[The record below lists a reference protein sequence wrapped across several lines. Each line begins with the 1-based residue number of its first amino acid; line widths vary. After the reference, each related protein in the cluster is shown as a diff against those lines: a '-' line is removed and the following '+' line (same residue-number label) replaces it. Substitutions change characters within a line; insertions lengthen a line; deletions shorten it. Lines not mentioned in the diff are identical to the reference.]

1 MVRRGWSV
9 VLTAWLMSSTPW
21 AVEAQQACD
30 VDEAQRLFGEQPKP
44 LPRLRELLAAC
55 ERAGSRD
62 YRVYMF
68 LGVIS
73 RDAGDRTEAIA
84 QLRRAYELAP
94 TEPNPALEL
103 AFTLEPKHASQAA
116 QVYRALLARDPDDRA
131 ALLGLAR
138 VDRSQQRLEDARLIY
153 ERMLKKDP
161 WDADALNGLAWLQLA
176 NRNREKARSEFETV
190 LAKDPNNDEAKYAL
204 TKVND
209 VYKYVFDTSG
219 AYVSTTNGNSW
230 GFGASALIGLDAF
243 NTIEIGEYHF
253 TNELVT
259 VSSIGLAVLP
269 SNDVR
274 LGFYHAVPTFYN
286 LSLTYDYRTH
296 ATLPSEHWIEGGVGF
311 YVTDRIKWFGTYRQA
326 FGATQWNGRL
336 IRTGL
341 GLILSDSWEVGPSVF
356 SSAQGIFNNY
366 QNIFSWVFDVTY
378 RGPENLLVV
387 FGVGYSPMINN
398 VDLHARAIVPMTERF
413 GVTGSIAYNSINA
426 DTRATAGLRINW

>member
-1 MVRRGWSV
+1 MVRRGRSV
-9 VLTAWLMSSTPW
+9 VLAACLMSSAGW
-21 AVEAQQACD
+21 SAKAQTTCEI
-30 VDEAQRLFGEQPKP
+30 DEAQRLFGEQPKP
-44 LPRLRELLAAC
+44 LSRIHELLAAC
-55 ERAGSRD
+55 VRAGSED

-68 LGVIS
+68 LGVMA
-73 RDAGDRTEAIA
+73 RDAGDRQEAIA
-84 QLRRAYELAP
+84 QLRKAREIAP
-94 TEPNPALEL
+94 TELNPALEL
-103 AFTLEPKHASQAA
+103 AFTLEPRHASQAG
-116 QVYRALLARDPDDRA
+116 QVYRGVLARDPDERH

-138 VDRSQQRLEDARLIY
+138 VDRSQQRLEEARQIY
-153 ERMLKKDP
+153 ERLLKKDP
-161 WDADALNGLAWLQLA
+161 KDPDALNGLAWLQLS
-176 NRNREKARSEFETV
+176 NRNREKARTEFEAV
-190 LAKDPNNDEAKYAL
+190 LVAHPDNDEAKIAL
-204 TKVND
+204 TKVDD

-219 AYVSTTNGNSW
+219 AFVSTTSGNSW

-243 NTIEIGEYHF
+243 STIEVGEYHF

-286 LSLTYDYRTH
+286 FSLTYDYRTH
-296 ATLPSEHWIEGGVGF
+296 ATLPAEHWIEGGAGF
-311 YVTDRIKWFGTYRQA
+311 YVTDHIKWFGTYRQA
-326 FGATQWNGRL
+326 FGASQWNGRL

-356 SSAQGIFNNY
+356 SSAQAIFNNY

-398 VDLHARAIVPMTERF
+398 VDLHARAIVPVTERF
-413 GVTGSIAYNSINA
+413 GVTGSIAYNSINS

>member
-1 MVRRGWSV
+1 MVRRYRSV
-9 VLTAWLMSSTPW
+9 VLAACLMSSTAW
-21 AVEAQQACD
+21 AVDAQQACD

-44 LPRLRELLAAC
+44 LPRIRELLVAC

-62 YRVYMF
+62 YRVHMF
-68 LGVIS
+68 LGVMA
-73 RDAGDRTEAIA
+73 RDAGDGEEAIA
-84 QLRRAYELAP
+84 QLRKAHDLAP
-94 TEPNPALEL
+94 SELNPALEL
-103 AFTLEPKHASQAA
+103 AFTLELKHASQAG
-116 QVYRALLARDPDDRA
+116 QIYREVLARDPDERH

-153 ERMLKKDP
+153 DRMLQQNPK
-161 WDADALNGLAWLQLA
+161 DADALNGLAWLQLSH
-176 NRNREKARSEFETV
+176 RNREKARSEFEAV
-190 LAKDPNNDEAKYAL
+190 LADDPNNDEAKYAL

-219 AYVSTTNGNSW
+219 AFVSTTSGNSW

-286 LSLTYDYRTH
+286 FSLTYDYRTH
-296 ATLPSEHWIEGGVGF
+296 ATLPAEHWIEGSAGF
-311 YVTDRIKWFGTYRQA
+311 YVTDHIKWFGTYRQA

-356 SSAQGIFNNY
+356 SSAQNIFNNY

-387 FGVGYSPMINN
+387 FGVGYSPLINN
-398 VDLHARAIVPMTERF
+398 VDLHARAIVPVTERF
-413 GVTGSIAYNSINA
+413 GVTGSIAYNTINS
-426 DTRATAGLRINW
+426 DTRATAGIRINW